1 MNFDGTWMK
10 VIESFSGKIIGVCI
24 QVAALLLMIRILWGV
39 AKAMFSGQPQDF
51 VSIAGYLL
59 TAVAIG
65 FYKEL
70 MQVFSLAVEGI
81 AESIPKAGDIT
92 VTLDKLADRNA
103 NQDKVMFDMM
113 THQTGFS
120 GGIIKWL
127 ISSLM
132 DGLTLVIRT
141 VLEYLR
147 AILLSF
153 VYVTGPFAI
162 VFSLIPGFSGVLQ
175 KWFSTW
181 LNIQCWAITLNMLD
195 AIVEAYGNYGTQ
207 SYETSSDLFLVTNLA
222 IIVIYLMVPWLT
234 SLYTGAS
241 GAGRFLSQAVLY
253 TTAATKLF
261 ASGGT
266 SAAASGVSA
275 GGGASSAAASAL
287 SGGTG
292 GSNGSSNNQS
302 PSPAPSGSRGL
313 GTAATVNI

>member
-1 MNFDGTWMK
+1 MNFDTAWMK
-10 VIESFSGKIIGVCI
+10 VIEGFSGKIIGICI

-59 TAVAIG
+59 TAMAIG

-70 MQVFSLAVEGI
+70 MDVFSLAVEAI
-81 AESIPKAGDIT
+81 ADGIPKGGDIT
-92 VTLDKLADRNA
+92 VTLDKLADRNG
-103 NQDKVMFDMM
+103 DKVMLEMM
-113 THQTGFS
+113 TH
-120 GGIIKWL
+120 GGMMKSII
-127 ISSLM
+127 STLM

-141 VLEYLR
+141 ILEYLR

-153 VYVTGPFAI
+153 IYVTGPFAI
-162 VFSLIPGFSGVLQ
+162 VFSLIPGFQGVLQ

-181 LNIQCWAITLNMLD
+181 LNVQCWVITLNMLD
-195 AIVEAYGNYGTQ
+195 AIIQAYSAAGMQ
-207 SYETSSDLFLVTNLA
+207 SYETQSDLFIVTNLV
-222 IIVIYLMVPWLT
+222 IIIIYLMVPWLT

-241 GAGRFLSQAVLY
+241 GAGRFLSQAVVY

-261 ASGGT
+261 ASGGAP
-266 SAAASGVSA
+266 AAASGASS
-275 GGGASSAAASAL
+275 GGGASSAAVSAL
-287 SGGTG
+287 SGGAG

-302 PSPAPSGSRGL
+302 PAPSSSRGL